1 MNETMNKRMNYRQK
15 MAAVDLKSA
24 EVFSI
29 ELFQPLM
36 KVF

>member
-1 MNETMNKRMNYRQK
+1 MNETMNKRMNYFQK
-15 MAAVDLKSA
+15 MAAVDLESA

-29 ELFQPLM
+29 ELLQPLM